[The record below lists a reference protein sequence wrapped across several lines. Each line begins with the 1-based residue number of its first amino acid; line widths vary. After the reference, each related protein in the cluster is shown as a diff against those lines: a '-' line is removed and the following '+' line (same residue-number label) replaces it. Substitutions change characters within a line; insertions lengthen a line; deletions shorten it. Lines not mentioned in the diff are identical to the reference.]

1 MNYYQTTTYSKLS
14 KLTPKYLVLPKIST
28 IIEKLSTRSKDIYDQ
43 RRISTITEKCLRVV
57 TISTINEEYLKS
69 PKNVY
74 TYRSLVV
81 DFADLADDQLEV
93 DIDGTFD

>member
-14 KLTPKYLVLPKIST
+14 KLTPKYLVLPK
-28 IIEKLSTRSKDIYDQ
+28 
-43 RRISTITEKCLRVV
+43 ISTITEKCLRVV